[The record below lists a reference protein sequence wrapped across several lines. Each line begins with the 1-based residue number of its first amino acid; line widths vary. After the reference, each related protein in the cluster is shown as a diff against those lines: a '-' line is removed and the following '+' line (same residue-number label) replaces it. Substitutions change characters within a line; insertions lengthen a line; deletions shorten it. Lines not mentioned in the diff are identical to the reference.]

1 MHFYIQDSEIT
12 VSKKEKTYPIT
23 EKFKTKWK
31 DMQSWTAA
39 RSNAIAQVNC
49 EGQTAQ
55 QKIIKF

>member
-49 EGQTAQ
+49 EGQTA
-55 QKIIKF
+55 